1 MTSYTR
7 QSSFSDGDTITAA
20 LFNNEYNQILGA
32 FAYASSG
39 TTGHRHDGTAG
50 EGGNIHT
57 IGDQNFLNKIVVD
70 STNNRWGI
78 FVEVS
83 SSAVEQI
90 RVQDGAIVPVTDN
103 DIDLGTSSLEFKDG
117 YFDGTVYAD
126 AINFNGTAITATAAE
141 LNIMDGVTST
151 AAELNILDG
160 VTASAADI
168 NLIDGITNG
177 TVIASKAIITDSNK
191 DISGGRNITISGE
204 LDAATLDISGDADI
218 DGTTNLD
225 EVDIDGVVQIDGA
238 TTFGVDDT
246 GVDVKFFGAT
256 SGAYLLWDES
266 ADKLLTAGATT
277 IDIVKDKLLIGSTA
291 VTTTAAELNILDGVT
306 STTAELNILDGVTA
320 TSAEI
325 NLIDGDTI
333 RGTTAVA
340 SGDGILINDA
350 GTMRMTNVDTV
361 STYFSSHSVGGSN
374 IVTTGA
380 LNSGSIASGFGA
392 IDNGSSAITTT
403 GTVTFGSLSDGTI
416 TATAFVDEDDMS
428 SDSATLI
435 PTQQSVKAYVD
446 GQDFAATSFVME
458 DGDGTEVTITKNK
471 EMKFV
476 EGGGIDI
483 NWTDI
488 DNGTDGD
495 PYDLTFTINAAQT
508 DITSIY
514 ATDLI
519 IGEDAQTAIDFG
531 TANEI
536 DFKVDNAARLTL
548 TSGALYPVTNNQ
560 IDLGT
565 SSLEFKDAYFDGTV
579 TADAFAGPLT
589 GDVTGNV
596 SGTAATVTG
605 AAQSNITSLGTLT
618 ALTVDNVVIN
628 NATIGH
634 TDDTDL
640 MTVANGV
647 LTVAGEVSMTTLD
660 IGGAN
665 VTSTAAEL
673 NILDGVTS
681 TTAELNILDG
691 VTATTT
697 ELNYLDIT
705 TLGTTQASKAVT
717 TDSNGDV
724 VFPDGDKINLGT
736 GSDLVL
742 QHDSANSYIQ
752 NNTGSLNIQ
761 GKSGENGIV
770 LVPDGAVTLYHD
782 NAAKLATASGGV
794 AITGD
799 ATFADNG
806 KAIFGA
812 GSDLQLY
819 HDGSDSYVDDA
830 GTGILFLRG
839 NSAVKIRKYTGEAI
853 LDGNAD
859 GSVVLYYDNAA
870 KLATTATGADIT
882 GAVTASTFEPD
893 GDTAA
898 GDNAA
903 IGYTSAEGLILTGQ
917 GSTSDVTIKNDADQT
932 VLSIPTGTTN
942 VGIGTTSPSKE
953 LELGALDV
961 FRMQTGSVTMDCTP
975 TAGGTDS
982 FVWNTSANAIY
993 RWDMNGTE
1001 RMRIAADGKVGI
1013 GTTNPGAM
1021 LQVHSAALGTTAGD
1035 TQDILQLHSPDTSNN
1050 TVYKFLNY
1058 RHSNGSSHDQSELRW
1073 QRKVDV
1079 TNHGYIGLRNE
1090 AITFGYGNNERMRID
1105 ASGNLLVGTTNTSLG
1120 IGNTNTGFQVESS
1133 GTFLAS
1139 RADNVAGS
1147 LNRNNDGTIL
1157 TVRRS
1162 GNEVGTIGVTS
1173 SATSYNTSSDYRL
1186 KENVNY
1192 TFDATTRLKQ
1202 LKPARFNFI
1211 SDADNTVDGFIA
1223 HEVQE
1228 VVPHAVTGVKDGEEM
1243 QSIDHSK
1250 LVPLLTASLQ
1260 EALKRIDSL
1269 EEQVNALKGK

>member
-20 LFNNEYNQILGA
+20 LFNNEYNQLLNA

-39 TTGHRHDGTAG
+39 TTGHQHDGGAG

-90 RVQDGAIVPVTDN
+90 RIQDGAIVPVTDN

-160 VTASAADI
+160 VTASATDI

-204 LDAATLDISGDADI
+204 LDAATLDVSGNADI

-225 EVDIDGVVQIDGA
+225 EVDIDGTVQIDGV

-266 ADKLLTAGATT
+266 ADKLLTAGSTT

-306 STTAELNILDGVTA
+306 STTAELNILDGVTSTASELNILDGVTSTASELNILDGVTSTTAELNILDGVTSTTAELNILDGVTA
-320 TSAEI
+320 TASEI
-325 NLIDGDTI
+325 NLIDGDTS

-350 GTMRMTNVDTV
+350 GTMRMTDVDTV
-361 STYFSSHSVGGSN
+361 STYFSSHNVGGGN

-380 LNSGSIASGFGA
+380 LNSGSITSGFGA
-392 IDNGSSAITTT
+392 IDNGSSNISTT
-403 GTVTFGSLSDGTI
+403 GTVTFGSITDGTI

-483 NWTDI
+483 NWTDT

-508 DITSIY
+508 DITSIH

-589 GDVTGNV
+589 GNVTGNV

-628 NATIGH
+628 GATIGH
-634 TDDTDL
+634 GDDTDL
-640 MTVANGV
+640 MTVADGV

-660 IGGAN
+660 IGGTN

-681 TTAELNILDG
+681 TA
-691 VTATTT
+691 A

-724 VFPDGDKINLGT
+724 VFLDGDKINLGT

-742 QHDSANSYIQ
+742 QHDGSHSYIQ
-752 NNTGSLNIQ
+752 NSTGNLNLQ
-761 GKSGENGIV
+761 GKSGEDSIV
-770 LVPDGAVTLYHD
+770 LAPDGAVTLY
-782 NAAKLATASGGV
+782 
-794 AITGD
+794 
-799 ATFADNG
+799 
-806 KAIFGA
+806 
-812 GSDLQLY
+812 
-819 HDGSDSYVDDA
+819 
-830 GTGILFLRG
+830 
-839 NSAVKIRKYTGEAI
+839 
-853 LDGNAD
+853 
-859 GSVVLYYDNAA
+859 YDNVA
-870 KLATTATGADIT
+870 KLATTSTGASITTSADTSAGLRISRASGGGIVDIE
-882 GAVTASTFEPD
+882 SY
-893 GDTAA
+893 
-898 GDNAA
+898 NA
-903 IGYTSAEGLILTGQ
+903 IG
-917 GSTSDVTIKNDADQT
+917 
-932 VLSIPTGTTN
+932 
-942 VGIGTTSPSKE
+942 GIGTSDNIP
-953 LELGALDV
+953 
-961 FRMQTGSVTMDCTP
+961 FR
-975 TAGGTDS
+975 
-982 FVWNTSANAIY
+982 FNTN
-993 RWDMNGTE
+993 NTE
-1001 RMRIAADGKVGI
+1001 RVRILNDGKVGI
-1013 GTTNPGAM
+1013 GTSSPSTPLHVNGDVTVAGGIAGAT
-1021 LQVHSAALGTTAGD
+1021 SISGGALGGRRNAIYNPTFSVNQRHGTGANTTMNTYAMDRWRCFGGGSGQAHSWTTRSDAGEGDGYYSRFQRPAGNTATAQMGIAQGLETIDSRYFAGKEVTLSFRARGGANWSPTSGNVGFHLVGGEGTDENPVSMTNTDTIIGITAGIPQGGGFVQYSGTATVPADKTQLALQISWATVGTAGANDYWDLREVQLELGD
-1035 TQDILQLHSPDTSNN
+1035 TVTQFEQRTYGEEFQLCQRYFEKSDDPVFHINCGAAASQVQRLSIRYATQKMKDATLVVSSSTSGLSG
-1050 TVYKFLNY
+1050 V
-1058 RHSNGSSHDQSELRW
+1058 
-1073 QRKVDV
+1073 V
-1079 TNHGYIGLRNE
+1079 TNG
-1090 AITFGYGNNERMRID
+1090 
-1105 ASGNLLVGTTNTSLG
+1105 
-1120 IGNTNTGFQVESS
+1120 
-1133 GTFLAS
+1133 
-1139 RADNVAGS
+1139 
-1147 LNRNNDGTIL
+1147 
-1157 TVRRS
+1157 
-1162 GNEVGTIGVTS
+1162 
-1173 SATSYNTSSDYRL
+1173 
-1186 KENVNY
+1186 
-1192 TFDATTRLKQ
+1192 
-1202 LKPARFNFI
+1202 
-1211 SDADNTVDGFIA
+1211 VDGFTLGFSGSDLDV
-1223 HEVQE
+1223 H
-1228 VVPHAVTGVKDGEEM
+1228 HNTF
-1243 QSIDHSK
+1243 
-1250 LVPLLTASLQ
+1250 TA
-1260 EALKRIDSL
+1260 EAEL
-1269 EEQVNALKGK
+1269 

>member
-20 LFNNEYNQILGA
+20 LFNNEYNQILNA
-32 FAYASSG
+32 FAYATSG
-39 TTGHRHDGTAG
+39 TTGHQHDGTAG

-57 IGDQNFLNKIVVD
+57 IGDQDFLNKIVVD
-70 STNNRWGI
+70 STNNRWGV
-78 FVEVS
+78 FVQVS

-90 RVQDGAIVPVTDN
+90 RIQDGAIVPVTDN

-218 DGTTNLD
+218 DGTANLD
-225 EVDIDGVVQIDGA
+225 AVDIDGTVQIDGV

-306 STTAELNILDGVTA
+306 STTAELNILDGVTSTAAELNILDGVTSTAAELNYNDTGA
-320 TSAEI
+320 TVGTVVASKTVTVDANKDVSSFRNITLTGELDAGSLDVSG
-325 NLIDGDTI
+325 NADIDGTLEADAITLN
-333 RGTTAVA
+333 GTALG
-340 SGDGILINDA
+340 SLYSPIA
-350 GTMRMTNVDTV
+350 G
-361 STYFSSHSVGGSN
+361 SSS

-380 LNSGSIASGFGA
+380 LNSGSITSGFGA
-392 IDNGSSAITTT
+392 IDNGSSNISTT
-403 GTVTFGSLSDGTI
+403 GTVTFGSITDGTI

-483 NWTDI
+483 NWTDT

-589 GDVTGNV
+589 GNVTGNV

-628 NATIGH
+628 GATIGH
-634 TDDTDL
+634 GDDTDL
-640 MTVANGV
+640 MTVADGV

-660 IGGAN
+660 IGGTNVTSTAAELN
-665 VTSTAAEL
+665 ILDGVTTTAAEINLIDGDTARGTTAVASGDGILINDAGTMRMTNVDTVSTYFASHSVGGGNIVTTGALNSGSITSGFGAINNGSSAITTTGTVSFGSISDGTITVTAFVDEDNMASDSATLIPTQQSVKAYVDASGGSVDAAQTGITSIKNTSLVVGRDDDNLIKFGTDNQIIFEVSGGDNVIFKASGEIEASSLDISGDVDVDGTLETDAFSIAGTAVTSTAAEL

-681 TTAELNILDG
+681 TA
-691 VTATTT
+691 A

-717 TDSNGDV
+717 TDANGDV
-724 VFPDGDKINLGT
+724 IFPDGDKIRLGT
-736 GSDLVL
+736 GSDLTI
-742 QHDSANSYIQ
+742 QHDGSNAYFQ
-752 NNTGSLNIQ
+752 NTTGSINLQ
-761 GKSGENGIV
+761 AKSGESSV
-770 LVPDGAVTLYHD
+770 VAVPDGAVTLYHD
-782 NAAKLATASGGV
+782 NASKLATASGGV
-794 AITGD
+794 TVTG
-799 ATFADNG
+799 T
-806 KAIFGA
+806 
-812 GSDLQLY
+812 L
-819 HDGSDSYVDDA
+819 
-830 GTGILFLRG
+830 T
-839 NSAVKIRKYTGEAI
+839 
-853 LDGNAD
+853 
-859 GSVVLYYDNAA
+859 
-870 KLATTATGADIT
+870 ATTLSGAI
-882 GAVTASTFEPD
+882 
-893 GDTAA
+893 
-898 GDNAA
+898 
-903 IGYTSAEGLILTGQ
+903 
-917 GSTSDVTIKNDADQT
+917 
-932 VLSIPTGTTN
+932 
-942 VGIGTTSPSKE
+942 
-953 LELGALDV
+953 
-961 FRMQTGSVTMDCTP
+961 
-975 TAGGTDS
+975 
-982 FVWNTSANAIY
+982 
-993 RWDMNGTE
+993 
-1001 RMRIAADGKVGI
+1001 
-1013 GTTNPGAM
+1013 
-1021 LQVHSAALGTTAGD
+1021 
-1035 TQDILQLHSPDTSNN
+1035 
-1050 TVYKFLNY
+1050 
-1058 RHSNGSSHDQSELRW
+1058 
-1073 QRKVDV
+1073 
-1079 TNHGYIGLRNE
+1079 
-1090 AITFGYGNNERMRID
+1090 
-1105 ASGNLLVGTTNTSLG
+1105 SGNISQLTNNSGYVTS
-1120 IGNTNTGFQVESS
+1120 S
-1133 GTFLAS
+1133 
-1139 RADNVAGS
+1139 
-1147 LNRNNDGTIL
+1147 
-1157 TVRRS
+1157 
-1162 GNEVGTIGVTS
+1162 GVTS
-1173 SATSYNTSSDYRL
+1173 VATGNGLTGGTITGTGTLSMSGSYSGNFSATGNITAYSSDSRL
-1186 KENVNY
+1186 KDFKGKIDNPLDKIEKLNGYYYEWNDTAKSIDPDVFKEGLEVGVN
-1192 TFDATTRLKQ
+1192 A
-1202 LKPARFNFI
+1202 
-1211 SDADNTVDGFIA
+1211 
-1223 HEVQE
+1223 QE
-1228 VVPHAVTGVKDGEEM
+1228 VEAVLPEVITEAPIVE
-1243 QSIDHSK
+1243 IHK
-1250 LVPLLTASLQ
+1250 LDTNYKTVYYDKIVPLLI
-1260 EALKRIDSL
+1260 EGIKELKKEI
-1269 EEQVNALKGK
+1269 EELKTKGSA